1 MAQLGIYV
9 HVPFCRKKCG
19 YCDFF
24 SVCTLKSAED
34 YASAVL
40 RDMERFRERGQS
52 ADTLYFGGGT
62 PTELPADL
70 LRRLVSSARE
80 IFSIDDSAE
89 ITVETNPGETV
100 PGLFEGLRR
109 CGVNRLSVGMQSACE
124 NELEFLG
131 RGHSP
136 EQASETVG
144 LAKAE
149 GFQNISLDLM
159 LGIPFQTRESL
170 ERSVDF
176 AASLGV
182 SHVSAYIL
190 KVEEGTRFA
199 LLQKKGELPLCDED
213 FCAESYLYAC
223 ELLEQYGFMQYE
235 ISNFSKPGFES
246 RHNLKYWRDEE
257 YLGFGPSAHSFFEG
271 KRFFYKRNLAEYIK
285 GAAPVFDGDGGGA
298 EEYIMLGLRLCE
310 GLDLEKFEQKFG
322 FPFKKTSLAVA
333 KELALHGLVAF
344 DGKKIALTRQ
354 GFLLSNE
361 IISRLI

>member
-1 MAQLGIYV
+1 
-9 HVPFCRKKCG
+9 
-19 YCDFF
+19 
-24 SVCTLKSAED
+24 
-34 YASAVL
+34 
-40 RDMERFRERGQS
+40 
-52 ADTLYFGGGT
+52 
-62 PTELPADL
+62 
-70 LRRLVSSARE
+70 
-80 IFSIDDSAE
+80 
-89 ITVETNPGETV
+89 
-100 PGLFEGLRR
+100 
-109 CGVNRLSVGMQSACE
+109 
-124 NELEFLG
+124 
-131 RGHSP
+131 
-136 EQASETVG
+136 
-144 LAKAE
+144 
-149 GFQNISLDLM
+149 M

-246 RHNLKYWRDEE
+246 RHNLKYWRDE
-257 YLGFGPSAHSFFEG
+257 
-271 KRFFYKRNLAEYIK
+271 
-285 GAAPVFDGDGGGA
+285 AAPVFDGDGGGA